1 MFFHYDKLNS
11 VLDED
16 ALYGKIGQILNQLDV
31 EQINNEIETEN
42 LKIENESENYFRYN
56 ELEDLRWVMSDK
68 ILLLHEVS
76 VNTHQLED
84 GHRVNIFVHETI
96 GMEAGLTTNNK

>member
-31 EQINNEIETEN
+31 EQINNEIMSMWLLN
-42 LKIENESENYFRYN
+42 NPFDYN
-56 ELEDLRWVMSDK
+56 
-68 ILLLHEVS
+68 I
-76 VNTHQLED
+76 Q
-84 GHRVNIFVHETI
+84 GQ
-96 GMEAGLTTNNK
+96 

>member
-68 ILLLHEVS
+68 ILLFCFA
-76 VNTHQLED
+76 
-84 GHRVNIFVHETI
+84 R
-96 GMEAGLTTNNK
+96 K